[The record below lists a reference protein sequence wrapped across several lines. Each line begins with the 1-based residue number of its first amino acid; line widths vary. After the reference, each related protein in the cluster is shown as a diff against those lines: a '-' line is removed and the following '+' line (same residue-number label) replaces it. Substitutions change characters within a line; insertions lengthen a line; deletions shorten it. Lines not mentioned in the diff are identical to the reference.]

1 MDQIRIGKYIAEKRK
16 GLNLTQAQL
25 AEQLG
30 MSDKSVS
37 KWERGVCLPDV
48 SVYKPLCEALG
59 ISLNEFLA
67 GEDIPAEVVIA
78 RSESNIIQIIK
89 DHKVNRQKLKRIIA
103 VLTAAVVIISSS
115 MLYML
120 IKDGRF
126 VLNYITPL
134 PGDSLEIQIAEMM
147 TDKDAYLYE
156 FNVEEKYNAV
166 EMKLHT
172 YEHGKFV
179 GTRSVADIAFF
190 DGYDGEG
197 MITLIADNENRA
209 VKAIISSSGGTSE
222 NEIVLLEEDVN
233 GEWFGSSVDRPEDEK
248 KIEIKSEMGI
258 LALVYDFHGVA
269 SSVGMDIVEDG
280 FWPKGAKYVEGL
292 EENDYTFFFTVE
304 FGVAEPPEEV
314 TE

>member
-67 GEDIPAEVVIA
+67 GEDLPAEVVVA
-78 RSESNIIQIIK
+78 KSENNIIQIIK

-103 VLTAAVVIISSS
+103 VLTAAVVIISSV

-120 IKDGRF
+120 IKDGKF

-156 FNVEEKYNAV
+156 FNVEEKYNRI

-172 YEHGKFV
+172 YEHGKFA
-179 GTRSVADIAFF
+179 GTRTVADVAFF
-190 DGYDGEG
+190 DEYDGKG
-197 MITLIADNENRA
+197 MITMIADNENRK
-209 VKAIISSSGGTSE
+209 VEAIISSSGMTSE
-222 NEIVLLEEDVN
+222 NEIVLLEEAVN

-258 LALVYDFHGVA
+258 LGLVYDFYGV
-269 SSVGMDIVEDG
+269 SSSIGMDIIENG
-280 FWPKGAKYVEGL
+280 FWPKGTKFVEGL
-292 EENDYTFFFTVE
+292 EENDYTFFFTIE
-304 FGVAEPPEEV
+304 FGTAEPPEEAS
-314 TE
+314 E

>member
-1 MDQIRIGKYIAEKRK
+1 MDQIKIGKYIAEKRK

-48 SVYKPLCEALG
+48 SVYKPLCDALG

-67 GEDIPAEVVIA
+67 GEDIPAEVIA
-78 RSESNIIQIIK
+78 TKSENNIIQIIK
-89 DHKVNRQKLKRIIA
+89 EHKLNRQKMKRIIA
-103 VLTAAVVIISSS
+103 VLTAAVVMVSSV

-126 VLNYITPL
+126 LLNYITPL

-147 TDKDAYLYE
+147 TGKDAYLYE
-156 FNVEEKYNAV
+156 FNVEEKYNSI

-172 YEHGKFV
+172 YEHGKFA
-179 GTRSVADIAFF
+179 GTRTVADIAFF
-190 DGYDGEG
+190 DDYDGEG
-197 MITLIADNENRA
+197 MITLIADNESRA
-209 VKAIISSSGGTSE
+209 VKAIISSSSGTSE
-222 NEIVLLEEDVN
+222 NEIVLLEGEVG
-233 GEWFGSSVDRPEDEK
+233 GEWFGSSVDRPEDER
-248 KIEIKSEMGI
+248 KIEVSSEMGI
-258 LALVYDFHGVA
+258 LALVYDFHGVC
-269 SSVGMDIVEDG
+269 SSVGMDIVQDG
-280 FWPKGAKYVEGL
+280 FWPKGKGYVEGL

-304 FGVAEPPEEV
+304 FGTAEL

>member
-1 MDQIRIGKYIAEKRK
+1 MDQIKIGRYIAEKRRK
-16 GLNLTQAQL
+16 LNLTQAQL

-67 GEDIPAEVVIA
+67 GEDIPAEVFA
-78 RSESNIIQIIK
+78 AKSENNIIQIVK
-89 DHKVNRQKLKRIIA
+89 EHKVNKQKLKRIIA
-103 VLTAAVVIISSS
+103 LLTAAVVLISSV

-120 IKDGRF
+120 IKDGKF
-126 VLNYITPL
+126 MLNYIMPL

-156 FNVEEKYNAV
+156 FNVEEKYNNI

-172 YEHGKFV
+172 YEHGKFT

-190 DGYDGEG
+190 DGYDGKG
-197 MITLIADNENRA
+197 MITLIADNENRV

-222 NEIVLLEEDVN
+222 NEIVLVEDDVN
-233 GEWFGSSVDRPEDEK
+233 GDWFGSSVDRPEEETR
-248 KIEIKSEMGI
+248 IEIKGEMGL
-258 LALVYDFHGVA
+258 LALVHDYHGVC
-269 SSVGMDIVEDG
+269 SGIGMDIVDAG
-280 FWPKGAKYVEGL
+280 FWPKGKEIVEGL

-304 FGVAEPPEEV
+304 FGTAESPD
-314 TE
+314 

>member
-1 MDQIRIGKYIAEKRK
+1 MDQIKIGKYIAEKRK
-16 GLNLTQAQL
+16 TLNLTQAQL

-30 MSDKSVS
+30 MSNKSVS

-48 SVYKPLCEALG
+48 SVYKPLCDALG

-78 RSESNIIQIIK
+78 KSESNIIQIVK
-89 DHKVNRQKLKRIIA
+89 DHKVNKQKMKRIIA
-103 VLTAAVVIISSS
+103 VLTAAVVIISSV

-120 IKDGRF
+120 IKDGKF

-156 FNVEEKYNAV
+156 FNVEEKYNNI
-166 EMKLHT
+166 ELKLHT
-172 YEHGKFV
+172 YEKGKFA
-179 GTRSVADIAFF
+179 GTRSVADVAFF

-197 MITLIADNENRA
+197 MITLIADNESRL

-222 NEIVLLEEDVN
+222 NEIVLLEEEIN
-233 GEWFGSSVDRPEDEK
+233 GEWFGSSVDRPEEETRM
-248 KIEIKSEMGI
+248 EINGEMGI
-258 LALVYDFHGVA
+258 LALVYDYYGVC
-269 SSVGMDIVEDG
+269 SSVGMDIVENG
-280 FWPKGAKYVEGL
+280 FWPKGKEYIEGL
-292 EENDYTFFFTVE
+292 KENDYTFFFTVE
-304 FGVAEPPEEV
+304 FSTAESPD
-314 TE
+314 